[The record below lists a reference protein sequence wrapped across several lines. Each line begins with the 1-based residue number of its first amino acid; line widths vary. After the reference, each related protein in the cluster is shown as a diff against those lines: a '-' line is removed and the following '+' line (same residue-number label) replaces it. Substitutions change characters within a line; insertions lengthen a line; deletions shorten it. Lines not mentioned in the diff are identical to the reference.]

1 MWIKKI
7 FKIKTIL
14 IINLVYVYYSI
25 NKRII
30 CSNNNINII
39 QKENEAQNGIKAN
52 KINNRINDLRYHFQ
66 ENIENRKLFT
76 INYNFKPYTK
86 IDKNLNFEEN
96 AIYIYNTTGMLNIT
110 KLELYYQSN
119 KSNIKNIII
128 E

>member
-119 KSNIKNIII
+119 KSN
-128 E
+128 